1 MAKVKSS
8 SEARKVTFGARKKGT
23 AKKSFNKHTP
33 RPKKYRGQ
41 GR

>member
-1 MAKVKSS
+1 VAKAKGTSD
-8 SEARKVTFGARKKGT
+8 ARKLTFGARKKGT

-33 RPKKYRGQ
+33 RPKKYVGQ

>member
-1 MAKVKSS
+1 VAKAKGTSD
-8 SEARKVTFGARKKGT
+8 AKKLTFGARKKGT

-33 RPKKYRGQ
+33 RPKKYVGQ